1 MILDYRFQ
9 IDDFR
14 FYCIVFGMFFVIFIE
29 KNCLMK
35 TTGLFVLATFFTL
48 ALVARNQSR
57 IAPLN
62 IAADSVEIE
71 KADSTEYELIIFDN
85 DFENWFITSQ
95 KPKWYH
101 ENSYYRSKINFY
113 ATDWNLRVL
122 QNMHREPYEYEI
134 NVDPNVDYGID
145 INWKLF
151 WYFKY
156 LEETL
161 GIKLAGGG

>member
-1 MILDYRFQ
+1 
-9 IDDFR
+9 
-14 FYCIVFGMFFVIFIE
+14 
-29 KNCLMK
+29 MK
-35 TTGLFVLATFFTL
+35 TTGLFVLATFFAL
-48 ALVARNQSR
+48 ALGANNQSR
-57 IAPLN
+57 VASLK
-62 IAADSVEIE
+62 IAADSIEIA

-85 DFENWFITSQ
+85 DFESWFITSQ
-95 KPKWYH
+95 KPRWYH
-101 ENSYYRSKINFY
+101 ENSYYRTKINFY

>member
-1 MILDYRFQ
+1 MKTSGLFILA
-9 IDDFR
+9 
-14 FYCIVFGMFFVIFIE
+14 MFFAMT
-29 KNCLMK
+29 LMAK
-35 TTGLFVLATFFTL
+35 
-48 ALVARNQSR
+48 NQSI
-57 IAPLN
+57 IAPAD
-62 IAADSVEIE
+62 IAADSVEVA
-71 KADSTEYELIIFDN
+71 KGDSTEYELIIFDN
-85 DFENWFITSQ
+85 NFESWFITSQ
-95 KPKWYH
+95 NPTWFH

-145 INWKLF
+145 INWKLY

>member
-1 MILDYRFQ
+1 
-9 IDDFR
+9 
-14 FYCIVFGMFFVIFIE
+14 
-29 KNCLMK
+29 MK
-35 TTGLFVLATFFTL
+35 TSGLFVLAMFFAV
-48 ALVARNQSR
+48 ALTAKNQC
-57 IAPLN
+57 N
-62 IAADSVEIE
+62 ILPTSISTDSVKIA
-71 KADSTEYELIIFDN
+71 KADSTEYELIIFDPS
-85 DFENWFITSQ
+85 FENWFITSQ

-101 ENSYYRSKINFY
+101 ENSYYRTKINFY

-145 INWKLF
+145 INWKLY

>member
-1 MILDYRFQ
+1 MKTSGLFILA
-9 IDDFR
+9 
-14 FYCIVFGMFFVIFIE
+14 MFFALT
-29 KNCLMK
+29 LMAK
-35 TTGLFVLATFFTL
+35 
-48 ALVARNQSR
+48 NQSI
-57 IAPLN
+57 IAPAD
-62 IAADSVEIE
+62 IAADSVEVA
-71 KADSTEYELIIFDN
+71 KGDSTEYELIIFDN
-85 DFENWFITSQ
+85 NFESWFITSQ
-95 KPKWYH
+95 KPKWFH

-145 INWKLF
+145 INWKLY